1 MPSPLS
7 FLSSFEGQAKCRPGG
22 MSLPLFL
29 HEHVEGT
36 CPTVKHKLFH
46 VLQVVVGFRVF
57 IPWGMCPTKCLS
69 HQTVIESRVCRLQG
83 IATMQLQLNAAM
95 RAKEGRSV
103 EFLGNLR
110 NPSFYCEV
118 AAF

>member
-1 MPSPLS
+1 
-7 FLSSFEGQAKCRPGG
+7 
-22 MSLPLFL
+22 
-29 HEHVEGT
+29 
-36 CPTVKHKLFH
+36 
-46 VLQVVVGFRVF
+46 
-57 IPWGMCPTKCLS
+57 
-69 HQTVIESRVCRLQG
+69 
-83 IATMQLQLNAAM
+83 MQLQLNAAM